1 MIRLLLTDDHQVL
14 LDGVKALIGQ
24 EGDMQVV
31 GEALNGQEAL
41 DRLKELEVDVVL
53 LDVNMP
59 VMDGLAACD
68 AIEKQHPS
76 TKVIAMSMYG
86 EGRMVQAMLN
96 KGAKGYLLKSCG
108 REELLE
114 AIRTVNAGGTWLS
127 RPAMDD
133 LVKVMHEPIKPI
145 SAGIETLTDRELEVL
160 RLIADE
166 LTTTDI
172 ADRLKITVN
181 TVESHRRNLLS
192 KLGVRN
198 SAGLV
203 RKALAQGLIDR

>member
-24 EGDMQVV
+24 EADMQVV

-41 DRLKELEVDVVL
+41 DRLKELEADVVL

-59 VMDGLAACD
+59 VMDGLAACE
-68 AIEKQHPS
+68 AIDKNHPS

-108 REELLE
+108 RDELLE

-133 LVKVMHEPIKPI
+133 LVKVMHDPIKP
-145 SAGIETLTDRELEVL
+145 SATGIEELTDRELEVL
-160 RLIADE
+160 RSIADE
-166 LTTTDI
+166 LTTTEI

-181 TVESHRRNLLS
+181 TVESHRRNLLA